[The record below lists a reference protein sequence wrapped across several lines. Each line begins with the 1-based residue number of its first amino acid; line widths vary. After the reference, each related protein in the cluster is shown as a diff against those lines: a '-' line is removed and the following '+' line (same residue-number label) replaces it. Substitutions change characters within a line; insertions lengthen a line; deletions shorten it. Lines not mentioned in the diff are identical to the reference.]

1 MTDLS
6 KKISRRVNI
15 PLDNRI
21 TMRSKDKIVV
31 TLHPDGYIGFR
42 SHKCRHEYQIAL
54 ASCYQLAI
62 KQEKIEEWKVKEQ
75 QARLAGRRRPR
86 KLQRSLLLGR

>member
-6 KKISRRVNI
+6 KDISRRVNI

-21 TMRSKDKIVV
+21 TMRNKDKIVV
-31 TLHPDGYIGFR
+31 TLHKDGYIGFR
-42 SHKCRHEYQIAL
+42 SHKCRHEYQISL
-54 ASCYQLAI
+54 ASCYQMAI